1 MNTINFINEVHKIV
15 LETSNFEFKS
25 HFDEFHSKFNEN
37 SYRLESDY
45 DDLVVGITTTGALI
59 YDFEE
64 VYCRY
69 MEINEEIGVCFED
82 FNEFIE
88 YAMLEV
94 KKMVRPI
101 SQDDCK
107 GKILPMLLGIN
118 KSNYEMKYD

>member
-1 MNTINFINEVHKIV
+1 
-15 LETSNFEFKS
+15 
-25 HFDEFHSKFNEN
+25 
-37 SYRLESDY
+37 
-45 DDLVVGITTTGALI
+45 
-59 YDFEE
+59 
-64 VYCRY
+64 